1 MKIPQ
6 LPSPA
11 LPQYIHFQPITL
23 NGLSPMHL
31 GGSPI
36 DLGISLIYTSAEHAP
51 EHPLLRVSPSQILS
65 RSTIEAFSKSD
76 RHLHDLLQTTGPLA
90 HTPRGATMIFLL
102 QRMGTAAGVVAGERD
117 GWSQYIRFLPHLVLL
132 PTTYTLPERKLLT
145 GTSLEPAVSSK
156 FRALTQEFDSFRA
169 AVPWAT
175 LQDWIHVDSLFRSR
189 SLELPSH
196 GTSLVPILD
205 FANHAEDANA
215 FFAVNDEGEA
225 TLDLRPGIPP
235 LKDGDEVTIDYSGD
249 DPKSAAELVFSY
261 GFLPAT
267 LSSARSLTLPLY
279 ASDDDPLGRAKE
291 TVWTTQR
298 CVKIFETGDDSV
310 DWEAGFVYLSVV
322 NEEDGLFFHVLQTME
337 GERKLQV
344 LFKDEELDL
353 RGNPRRLEELLRAG
367 DMWGV
372 FQLRAVATL
381 KELVE
386 KQLGRLLAVNDEL
399 EQEAAER
406 AMGVGKKEEEEE
418 EEDYRPQPLSVIT
431 ALREL
436 EETLMLKAVDMFEKQ
451 QATLLSHPTVQT
463 YLAQMQ
469 QQQES
474 PKDQNTIIANDE
486 GYGEIDL
493 S

>member
-6 LPSPA
+6 LPPSA

-23 NGLSPMHL
+23 NGLSPTHL

-36 DLGISLIYTSAEHAP
+36 DLGISLIYTSSEHTP
-51 EHPLLRVSPSQILS
+51 ENPLLRVSPSQILS

-76 RHLHDLLQTTGPLA
+76 RHLHDVLQVAGPLA
-90 HTPRGATMIFLL
+90 HTPRGAIMAFLL
-102 QRMGTAAGVVAGERD
+102 LRMGTAAGVVAGERD
-117 GWSQYIRFLPHLVLL
+117 GWSEYIQFLPRLVLL

-156 FRALTQEFDSFRA
+156 LRALTQEFDSLQA

-175 LQDWIHVDSLFRSR
+175 LQDWIQVDSLFRSR

-225 TLDLRPGIPP
+225 TLGLRPGIPP
-235 LKDGDEVTIDYSGD
+235 LKDGDEVTIDYSGE

-267 LSSARSLTLPLY
+267 LSSARSLTLPLS

-291 TVWTTQR
+291 AVWTTQR
-298 CVKIFETGDDSV
+298 CVKIFETGNDSV

-322 NEEDGLFFHVLQTME
+322 NEEDGLFFHILQTME

-353 RGNPRRLEELLRAG
+353 GGNPRRLEELLRAG
-367 DMWGV
+367 DMWEI
-372 FQLRAVATL
+372 FELRAVATL

-386 KQLGRLLAVNDEL
+386 AQLLAVKDEL

-406 AMGVGKKEEEEE
+406 ATGVEGEEKD
-418 EEDYRPQPLSVIT
+418 EDYRPQPLSVIT

-451 QATLLSHPTVQT
+451 VLP
-463 YLAQMQ
+463 
-469 QQQES
+469 
-474 PKDQNTIIANDE
+474 
-486 GYGEIDL
+486 
-493 S
+493 